1 MSSWNKKRAIIRRY
15 DTTAHLYDMRYAE
28 EQSAKIDAALKTA
41 KIVRNGMALDV
52 GCGTGLLFK
61 HVANRARAT
70 VGLDISKKTLQQAKT
85 RAKDYS
91 NVHLILA
98 DADYMPLRRNTF
110 SNVFALTLVQ
120 NTPNPATTLNELNR
134 VAKKE
139 AVIVVTGLKKS
150 FTLNNFGELLQ
161 AANLS
166 IVALEDEG
174 LQCHVA
180 ICIKLAH

>member
-1 MSSWNKKRAIIRRY
+1 
-15 DTTAHLYDMRYAE
+15 
-28 EQSAKIDAALKTA
+28 
-41 KIVRNGMALDV
+41 
-52 GCGTGLLFK
+52 
-61 HVANRARAT
+61 
-70 VGLDISKKTLQQAKT
+70 
-85 RAKDYS
+85 
-91 NVHLILA
+91 VHLILA

>member
-70 VGLDISKKTLQQAKT
+70 VGLDISRKTLQQAKT

-110 SNVFALTLVQ
+110 SNVFAFTIIQ
-120 NTPNPATTLNELNR
+120 NTPNPATTLKELNR
-134 VAKKE
+134 VAE
-139 AVIVVTGLKKS
+139 EEVVIVVTGLKKS
-150 FTLNNFGELLQ
+150 FTLDHFRKLLQ
-161 AANLS
+161 DADLD